1 MIEIIYNKMTI
12 DWTQIILAMI
22 GLLSSGSLATLAVL
36 KYTKRKAKIEAK
48 SDDNKEQSE
57 RIDLGDKYVTQMLTM
72 IEKLQDAQDKYMHSN
87 ALDNSERKL
96 TLDAINSKVF
106 EIHNDLVGVK
116 DEVTNIVQY
125 LNGDYQNYLRKNEIK

>member
-1 MIEIIYNKMTI
+1 
-12 DWTQIILAMI
+12 MI
-22 GLLSSGSLATLAVL
+22 GLLSSGSLATLVVL
-36 KYTKRKAKIEAK
+36 KYTKRKANIEVK
-48 SDDNKEQSE
+48 SDDNKEQAE

-116 DEVTNIVQY
+116 EEVTNIVQY
-125 LNGDYQNYLRKNEIK
+125 LNGGYEQYKQSHTTS

>member
-1 MIEIIYNKMTI
+1 MTI
-12 DWTQIILAMI
+12 DWTQLILAVI
-22 GLLSSGSLATLAVL
+22 GLISSGSITTLAIL
-36 KYTKRKAKIEAK
+36 KYTKKKENIAVK
-48 SDDNKEQSE
+48 SDDNKEQAE

-96 TLDAINSKVF
+96 TLDAINSKVV
-106 EIHNDLVGVK
+106 EIHDNLVGVK

-125 LNGDYQNYLRKNEIK
+125 LNGGYQSYLQKNEIK

>member
-1 MIEIIYNKMTI
+1 MTI
-12 DWTQIILAMI
+12 DWTQLILAVI
-22 GLLSSGSLATLAVL
+22 GLISSGSITTLAIL
-36 KYTKRKAKIEAK
+36 KYTKKKENIAVK
-48 SDDNKEQSE
+48 SDDNKEQAE

-96 TLDAINSKVF
+96 TLDAINSKVY
-106 EIHNDLVGVK
+106 EIHDDLVGVK

>member
-1 MIEIIYNKMTI
+1 MTI

-48 SDDNKEQSE
+48 SDDNKEQAE
-57 RIDLGDKYVTQMLTM
+57 RIDLGDKYVTQMLAM
-72 IEKLQDAQDKYMHSN
+72 IQKLQEAQDQYMHN
-87 ALDNSERKL
+87 ANLDNSERKL
-96 TLDAINSKVF
+96 TLDAINAKVL
-106 EIHNDLVGVK
+106 EIHDDLVGVK

-125 LNGDYQNYLRKNEIK
+125 LNGGYEQYKQSHNT

>member
-1 MIEIIYNKMTI
+1 MTI
-12 DWTQIILAMI
+12 DWTQLILAVI
-22 GLLSSGSLATLAVL
+22 GLISSGSITTLAIL
-36 KYTKRKAKIEAK
+36 KYTKKKENIAVK
-48 SDDNKEQSE
+48 SDDNKEQAE

-96 TLDAINSKVF
+96 TLDAINSKVY